1 MHVRITGKSQL
12 TVDANVS
19 NKQLNDLLHVT
30 VIDLQ
35 TAHNVAVS

>member
-19 NKQLNDLLHVT
+19 KNDLVHVT

-35 TAHNVAVS
+35 TAHNVADS